1 MSRWTTT
8 LALLVAGCSGSV
20 NSKDSA
26 SGPSNGASGSPGG
39 PQTPA
44 PVTPGTGGGA
54 GSGGSG
60 GTGGM
65 APLPPEMEEQRA
77 FETPQA
83 GARYVYVANPKRDTV
98 AVIDSTTLAIR
109 LAPAG
114 DTPTTLATIP
124 GKDVALVINAGSRD
138 ATILRTENGAT
149 RTSTVPVVAGA
160 NALTISPD
168 GTHAIAWY
176 DSHAGG
182 VAGRTGSF
190 QDVSLITLGMTDQ
203 SLSLSVGFRP
213 SAVVFSSDGAAGFVV
228 TDDGI
233 SVLRFADLKGPAV
246 APLVRIDDGAGGAA
260 RDVSVTPD
268 GRFAL
273 ARREGGAQIQVVDL
287 ASRAITTLDLGSPV
301 TDLDLS
307 PAADFALAVL
317 RESHAVVRIPLPG
330 GVTDPALRLTTTI
343 DGDPLGSA
351 TITPDGKI
359 AVLYTTAAPVER
371 LVVLPLDTRIPR
383 PVRLRKA
390 VRAVAVAPDG
400 RTALVVHTKATGNP
414 DVVGLD
420 PDEAIDR
427 SYGYTVVDLTTG
439 FAKLQL
445 TPAPVGALAVT
456 PDAARAFLLLRD
468 DGASIR
474 VAQRIHLT
482 SFIVDDF
489 PLGSPPLALA
499 ALADSK
505 RIFVSQQHPEG
516 RISFIQWETG
526 AIESVTGF
534 ELNGRIVP

>member
-1 MSRWTTT
+1 MSRSTTT
-8 LALLVAGCSGSV
+8 LVVLLAACSGSA
-20 NSKDSA
+20 DSNK
-26 SGPSNGASGSPGG
+26 SSGSPPSGG
-39 PQTPA
+39 PSLAPA
-44 PVTPGTGGGA
+44 PAPMTPGAG
-54 GSGGSG
+54 GSGGTG

-65 APLPPEMEEQRA
+65 APLPAEMEEHRA

-98 AVIDSTTLAIR
+98 AVIDSTSLAIR

-114 DTPTTLATIP
+114 DTPTTLATVP
-124 GKDVALVINAGSRD
+124 GKDVALVINAGSGD
-138 ATILRTENGAT
+138 ATILRTDNGAT

-160 NALTISPD
+160 NALAISPD
-168 GTHAIAWY
+168 GTHAVAWY
-176 DSHAGG
+176 DSLAGG
-182 VAGRTGSF
+182 VAGRSGSF
-190 QDVSLITLGMTDQ
+190 QDVSVITLGTTDQ
-203 SLSLSVGFRP
+203 SVSLSVGFRP
-213 SAVVFSSDGAAGFVV
+213 SAVVFSSDGAAAFVV
-228 TDDGI
+228 TDDGV

-246 APLVRIDDGAGGAA
+246 APLVRIDDGAGGTA

-287 ASRAITTLDLGSPV
+287 ASGVITPLDLGSPV

-330 GVTDPALRLTTTI
+330 GVTNPALRITTTL

-383 PVRLRKA
+383 SVRLRKA
-390 VRAVAVAPDG
+390 VRAVAMAPDG
-400 RTALVVHTKATGNP
+400 RTALVVHTKASGSP
-414 DVVGLD
+414 AMVGLD
-420 PDEAIDR
+420 PDEIIDR
-427 SYGYTVVDLTTG
+427 SYGYTVVDLATG

-445 TPAPVGALAVT
+445 TPAPVGDLAVT

>member
-1 MSRWTTT
+1 MSRWTIT
-8 LALLVAGCSGSV
+8 LALLLSGCSATSDTAGSAPPFGAGG
-20 NSKDSA
+20 SGGGA
-26 SGPSNGASGSPGG
+26 GPSSPAPTGTPGG
-39 PQTPA
+39 MSPA
-44 PVTPGTGGGA
+44 GGTGGG
-54 GSGGSG
+54 G
-60 GTGGM
+60 GT

-114 DTPTTLATIP
+114 DTPSTLATIP
-124 GKDVALVINAGSRD
+124 GKDVALVLNAGSHD
-138 ATILRTENGAT
+138 ATILRTESGAT
-149 RTSTVPVVAGA
+149 RTTTVPVVTGA
-160 NALTISPD
+160 NALTIAPD
-168 GTHAIAWY
+168 GAHAVAWY
-176 DSHAGG
+176 DSRTGG
-182 VAGRTGSF
+182 AAAASGSF
-190 QDVSLITLGMTDQ
+190 QDVSLITLGTTDQ

-213 SAVVFSSDGAAGFVV
+213 SAVVFSSDGAAAFVV
-228 TDDGI
+228 TDDGV

-246 APLVRIDDGAGGAA
+246 APLVRIDDAGGAA

-273 ARREGGAQIQVVDL
+273 ARREGSAQIQVVDL
-287 ASRAITTLDLGSPV
+287 ASRASTTVDLGSPV
-301 TDLDLS
+301 TDLDLA

-317 RESHAVVRIPLPG
+317 RESHTVVQIPLPG
-330 GVTDPALRLTTTI
+330 GLSNPAVRLTTTL
-343 DGDPLGSA
+343 DGDPMGSA
-351 TITPDGKI
+351 TITPDGKT
-359 AVLYTTAAPVER
+359 AVLYTTAAAVER
-371 LVVLPLDTRIPR
+371 LVVLPLDTRVPR

-400 RTALVVHTKATGNP
+400 HTALVVHTKAAGSPTAA
-414 DVVGLD
+414 GLD
-420 PDEAIDR
+420 PDQVIER

-445 TPAPVGALAVT
+445 TPAPVGDLAVT
-456 PDAARAFLLLRD
+456 PDATRAFLLLRD

-474 VAQRIHLT
+474 LAQRIHLT

-516 RISFIQWETG
+516 RISFIHWETG